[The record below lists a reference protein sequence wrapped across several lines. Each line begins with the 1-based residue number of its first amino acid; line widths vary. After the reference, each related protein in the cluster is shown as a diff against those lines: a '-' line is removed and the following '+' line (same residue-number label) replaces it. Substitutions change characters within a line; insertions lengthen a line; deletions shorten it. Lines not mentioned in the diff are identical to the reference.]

1 MRRIV
6 VGVVMALTAAGC
18 SSSGAAVRRAE
29 APANVTYPIAFGDY
43 QRVYNTAYHV
53 VNRYGVVKKASY
65 RYGEIEAEVGQDNAF
80 LDKTRRTILARIFD
94 AGEYWD
100 VECRVLLQVE
110 DSDVESLN
118 EHQPRYNWRTIASD
132 AILETKLNNEIKAAL
147 SGGAWDAK
155 QPLVPDSRAAVCPA
169 SPHGKVRVAPAEPD
183 EEEGAN
189 PRPSN
194 LRDANN
200 ARTPSTAALPQLG
213 EEEYER
219 LGIRLLERAQ
229 YGRAVQAFRAAREA
243 KPDSPYA
250 DYLLAQALFA
260 TGEYGECAQAIREGA
275 VRNPDWAKV
284 HVDVRSFYGDSR
296 DLKEQVSK
304 LEAHAKSNPDDQ
316 DAAFVLGYMA
326 YFTRDY
332 GRAEQVFDKLEKER
346 PADGLAASYK
356 RLALVELD
364 RTRGLEEF

>member
-1 MRRIV
+1 MRRIFLGAMV
-6 VGVVMALTAAGC
+6 ALASAGC
-18 SSSGAAVRRAE
+18 ASSTPVVRNAE

-43 QRVYNTAYHV
+43 QRVYNTTYHV
-53 VNRYGVVKKASY
+53 VNRYAVVMKASY
-65 RYGEIEAEVGQDNAF
+65 RYGEIEAEIGQDNAF

-155 QPLVPDSRAAVCPA
+155 QPLVPDGHAV
-169 SPHGKVRVAPAEPD
+169 
-183 EEEGAN
+183 
-189 PRPSN
+189 PRPQRIKVGPATEEQDDHGSDQRPKN
-194 LRDANN
+194 IRDAS
-200 ARTPSTAALPQLG
+200 AQTPQTASMPQLG

-219 LGIRLLERAQ
+219 IGIRLLERGQ
-229 YGRAVQAFRAAREA
+229 YTRAVQAFRAAREQKA
-243 KPDSPYA
+243 DSPYVA
-250 DYLLAQALFA
+250 YLLAQALFS
-260 TGEYGECAQAIREGA
+260 TGDYAQAAKAIREGA
-275 VRNPDWAKV
+275 TRNPDWARLK
-284 HVDVRSFYGDSR
+284 VDVRSFYGDAA
-296 DLKEQVSK
+296 DLKEQLGK
-304 LEAHAKSNPDDQ
+304 LEGFAKAHPDDQ
-316 DAAFVLGYMA
+316 DAALVLGYESF
-326 YFTRDY
+326 FTKDY
-332 GRAEQVFDKLEKER
+332 GKAEQILGQLEKDC
-346 PADGLAASYK
+346 PTDGLAASYR